1 MISGSGPDGFAITAD
16 DVWVQEM
23 TGSQPC
29 AVVSTARGGGS
40 DFDFEA
46 IGETITKRFAE
57 QAGTAGGAV
66 AVVQGSESLTYAE
79 LDRRSNRLA
88 RILRR
93 RGVGAGSLVA
103 LNAGRSIDS
112 LLSILATLKVGAAY
126 IPLDPAAPAA
136 YRDWMLRD
144 CGADLVLS
152 ATHIADEFSLPAVRL
167 DAALA
172 SADAE
177 SGAALEDGVGPADIA
192 YVMYTSGSTGRPKG
206 VLTPHRAVVRLVTGQ
221 TYARF
226 GGDEVFLHTAPLAF
240 DASTFEIWGALL
252 HGGRLVIVENDRAS
266 LQSIADTIRKNG
278 VTTAWFTA
286 GLFNALVDH
295 QLEALRGLRQI
306 LAGGDVLSPTHVL
319 RAQAALPGC
328 QLINGYGPTEN
339 TTFTCCYRVPPGGW
353 GGGPV
358 PIGTPIHNTYVRI
371 LDDGMKPVADGEVG
385 MLYAGGLG
393 LASGYLGDAQQ
404 SATQFVPDPERA
416 GAVLYRTGDLVR
428 RRPDGNLDF
437 VGRRDRQVKI
447 DGKRV
452 ELGEIEEA
460 LRRARGVADAV
471 VTVGEGAAP
480 LVIGYIKPATG
491 ESDHAALGVRARH
504 ELLEVLPAHMRP
516 SQLVVIDE
524 LPLTANGKI
533 DVARLP
539 APRSAATSATGTTHS
554 EAERILSDILS
565 RVLDGRSVGLDTNFF
580 DLGATSLKLMQAHAS
595 IARIWPSVSVLS
607 LFQHPNI
614 RALAR
619 EIESERKPAESVA
632 QQRARRQADALRR
645 LRGARTAQ

>member
-1 MISGSGPDGFAITAD
+1 MIAAY

-23 TGSQPC
+23 AGSQPC
-29 AVVSTARGGGS
+29 AVEPAARGGGG
-40 DFDFEA
+40 DFDFAA
-46 IGETITKRFAE
+46 IGETITKRFAALV
-57 QAGTAGGAV
+57 QTVGGAV

-79 LDRRSNRLA
+79 LDRRSNQLA

-93 RGVGAGSLVA
+93 RGIGAGSLVA
-103 LNAGRSIDS
+103 LHGGRSADS

-126 IPLDPAAPAA
+126 VPLDPTAPAA
-136 YRDWMLRD
+136 YLDWMLRD

-152 ATHIADEFSLPAVRL
+152 AAHIADEFSLPTLRL
-167 DAALA
+167 DAALD
-172 SADAE
+172 SAGAE
-177 SGAALEDGVGPADIA
+177 SGVAVEDGAGPADIA

-226 GGDEVFLHTAPLAF
+226 GGDEAFLHTAPLAF

-266 LQSIADTIRKNG
+266 LQSITDTIRENG

-286 GLFNALVDH
+286 GLFHALVDH

-319 RAQAALPGC
+319 RAQAALPDC

-339 TTFTCCYRVPPGGW
+339 TTFTCCYRVPREGW

-358 PIGTPIHNTYVRI
+358 LIGTPIRGTYVRL
-371 LDDGMKPVADGEVG
+371 LDDDMNPVADGEVG

-393 LASGYLGDAQQ
+393 LASGYLGDAQH
-404 SATQFVPDPERA
+404 SATQFVPDPGRP
-416 GAVLYRTGDLVR
+416 GATLYRTGDLVR

-437 VGRRDRQVKI
+437 IGRRDRQVKI

-460 LRRARGVADAV
+460 LRRGRGVADAV
-471 VTVGEGAAP
+471 VVVGDGSAP
-480 LVIGYIKPATG
+480 LLTGYIKPATG
-491 ESDHAALGVRARH
+491 ESDHVALVAQARH
-504 ELLEVLPAHMRP
+504 DLLEMLPAHMRP
-516 SQLVVIDE
+516 SQLVVIDA
-524 LPLTANGKI
+524 LPLTANGKV
-533 DVARLP
+533 DLARLP
-539 APRSAATSATGTTHS
+539 TPRSAATSAAGTTHS
-554 EAERILSDILS
+554 EAERI
-565 RVLDGRSVGLDTNFF
+565 
-580 DLGATSLKLMQAHAS
+580 
-595 IARIWPSVSVLS
+595 
-607 LFQHPNI
+607 
-614 RALAR
+614 
-619 EIESERKPAESVA
+619 
-632 QQRARRQADALRR
+632 
-645 LRGARTAQ
+645 

>member
-1 MISGSGPDGFAITAD
+1 
-16 DVWVQEM
+16 M

-29 AVVSTARGGGS
+29 PVASTARGGGD

-46 IGETITKRFAE
+46 IGETITGRFA
-57 QAGTAGGAV
+57 ALARTVGGAV
-66 AVVQGSESLTYAE
+66 AATQGSEALTYAE
-79 LDRRSNRLA
+79 LDRRSNQLA

-103 LNAGRSIDS
+103 LHAGRSVES
-112 LLSILATLKVGAAY
+112 LLSILATLKAGAAY

-136 YRDWMLRD
+136 YLDWMLRD

-152 ATHIADEFSLPAVRL
+152 AVHIADEFSVPVLRL

-172 SADAE
+172 SAGAE

-206 VLTPHRAVVRLVTGQ
+206 VLTPHRAVVRLVTDQ

-252 HGGRLVIVENDRAS
+252 HGARLVIVEDDRAS
-266 LQSIADTIRKNG
+266 LQSIADTISENG

-286 GLFNALVDH
+286 GLFHALVDH

-339 TTFTCCYRVPPGGW
+339 TTFTCCYRVPREGW

-358 PIGTPIHNTYVRI
+358 PIGMPIRGTYVRM
-371 LDDGMKPVADGEVG
+371 LDDDMKPVPDGEIG
-385 MLYAGGLG
+385 MLYAGGVG
-393 LASGYLGDAQQ
+393 LASGYLGDAQH
-404 SATQFVPDPERA
+404 SATQFVPDPEQA
-416 GAVLYRTGDLVR
+416 GAMLYRTGDLVR

-437 VGRRDRQVKI
+437 IGRRDRQVKI

-460 LRRARGVADAV
+460 LRRGRGVADAV
-471 VTVGEGAAP
+471 VAVGDGSAP
-480 LVIGYIKPATG
+480 LLTGYIKPAAG
-491 ESDHAALGVRARH
+491 ESDHAALVAQARRD
-504 ELLEVLPAHMRP
+504 LLDVLPSHMRP

-524 LPLTANGKI
+524 LPLTANGKV
-533 DVARLP
+533 DLARLP
-539 APRSAATSATGTTHS
+539 APRPAAISAAASAAGTTHS

-565 RVLDGRSVGLDTNFF
+565 RVLGGRSIGPDTNFF

-595 IARIWPSVSVLS
+595 IARIWPGVSVLS

-619 EIESERKPAESVA
+619 EIEGGRKPAESAV
-632 QQRARRQADALRR
+632 QRRARHQADALRR
-645 LRGARTAQ
+645 LRSTRPAR